1 MMSDEVRTQAID
13 IPAEDVTLEAMLHLP
28 AAVAPV
34 PGVVV
39 CHPHPQYGG
48 DMSSNVVGALCQ
60 ALVNR
65 RVAALRFNFRGVG
78 RSTGAYDNGRGEARD
93 VAAAVGCMIAREEID
108 AERVGLA
115 GYSFGAMMALAAAD
129 QRVQALGLVS
139 PPLQGINHDRLAAL
153 SMPLLMVTGDADQIC
168 PEAGFRELAATL
180 TGEVEA
186 EVVPG
191 ADHFWWDH
199 EGDLDALAGPFFAR
213 HLGHG
218 SSGGRPSTQR

>member
-1 MMSDEVRTQAID
+1 MSDEVRTLTLD
-13 IPAEDVTLEAMLHLP
+13 IPAEDVTLEAILHLP
-28 AAVAPV
+28 AAAAPV

-48 DMSSNVVGALCQ
+48 DMNSNVVSALCQ
-60 ALVNR
+60 ALVTR
-65 RVAALRFNFRGVG
+65 GIAALRFNFRGVG
-78 RSTGAYDNGRGEARD
+78 RSTGAYDDGRGEARD
-93 VAAAVGCMIAREEID
+93 VATAIGVLAAREEIN
-108 AERVGLA
+108 AERVGLV

-139 PPLQGINHDRLAAL
+139 PPLQGISRERLAAL
-153 SMPLLMVTGDADQIC
+153 SMPLLMVTGDADHIC
-168 PEAGFRELAATL
+168 PEAAFRELAATL

-191 ADHFWWDH
+191 ADHFWWSH
-199 EGDLDALAGPFFAR
+199 ERDLDALAGPFFAR

-218 SSGGRPSTQR
+218 GSGGGTPTRR